1 MNILTKGKIRKY
13 TTEHWICV
21 LAAWFCMNKCVKYC
35 VKKFNILHCAFIM
48 HSNELVLDD
57 LLIMLK
63 HLSTKKNGKYKRH
76 AAAVKQVKE
85 IYYKYLDICFF
96 VFIAVEKYCDN

>member
-1 MNILTKGKIRKY
+1 MNILTKCKIQKY
-13 TTEHWICV
+13 TTEYCICV

-48 HSNELVLDD
+48 HSYELVLDD

-63 HLSTKKNGKYKRH
+63 HLSKKKNGKYKRH
-76 AAAVKQVKE
+76 AAAVKQIKK
-85 IYYKYLDICFF
+85 IYSKYLDICFV
-96 VFIAVEKYCDN
+96 VFIVVEKYCYN